1 MASPRLFNINP
12 QTVFRNSSYPGNF
25 IPVGN
30 SLYFTADNRS
40 TGNELWRS
48 DGKTATPV
56 ADIYLGDLGSNPRPI
71 RAIGNTLYFLATN
84 SVSGRELWKTNGSTA
99 TLLADIFPGLGGR
112 YPGEFAAIGNVLYFT
127 AESPGTGEEL
137 WKTDGMT
144 TTLVADIRP
153 GPRSSGISNLTV
165 VNDEL
170 IFDASDGRSGL
181 VLWKTNGT
189 GVTRISDVTPYK
201 KFVVGNTLYFQAG
214 NPSTGVELWRSD
226 GTTSTPL
233 PEINPGRDSSVPEDF
248 TAFGPLLIFTAFN
261 NQTGREL
268 WKADG
273 TSTTLLADARLG
285 TGGSYPSEFHIA
297 GQTLYF
303 TAFSPANGG
312 RRELWSTD
320 GTTTQRLI
328 DITPVNSSAKFLIS
342 SPFAVVGDT
351 LYFRRFES
359 STGVELWKAKGNTV
373 SRVSDLFSGPGSS
386 NPDSFIAA
394 GRTLFFTAETPST
407 GRELWKT
414 DGVTTTLLA
423 NIEPGRFSSNPQNFK
438 LTKHALYFTASESNY
453 GRELWSTDGFTT
465 ARVADINPS
474 RSGSSGGRSSDISDL
489 NVAGNTLFFTANDG
503 RNGREL
509 WALDMA
515 APKVTISVPAV
526 ATTLVEGLTTNTV
539 ASIKVS
545 LNAALFEDVSVSY
558 TTTDGTA
565 RAGTDYTAIAGTLLI
580 PAGTKSATI
589 SVPITNNN
597 TNDPNRSFALRL
609 SSPLNASLGTSVAT
623 ITITDT
629 LSSSTS
635 KTLPAG
641 VENLSLTGTAPING
655 TGNAGSNVLTG
666 NSASNVL
673 RGLGGDDRLRG
684 GFGIDRLDGGAGSDT
699 ADFSDKLTSVVLT
712 LKGANLVTALVS
724 GLAEDQ
730 VVNIENI
737 NGGKAADTLRGD
749 ALENTLSGNQGND
762 TLNGGGG
769 ADLLIGGS
777 GNDLHIVGF
786 QQSLLAAPDHIS
798 DLVIGS
804 DKIDLLSASGAAL
817 AAPLALSRAT
827 DATGTT
833 LAEVVS
839 SVFADANGLVNGDQP
854 LGIRSAALVV
864 ASSLTPT
871 ATYLVINDAVAGF
884 QASTDLIIDIT
895 GHTGNLPGLG
905 TISVNQWFV

>member
-30 SLYFTADNRS
+30 FLYFTADDRS
-40 TGNELWRS
+40 TGKELWRS

-56 ADIYLGDLGSNPRPI
+56 ADVYLGDLGSNPKPI
-71 RAIGNTLYFLATN
+71 KAIGNTLYFLATN
-84 SVSGRELWKTNGSTA
+84 AVSGRELWKTNGSTA

-127 AESPGTGEEL
+127 AESPSTGEEL
-137 WKTDGMT
+137 WKTDGIT

-233 PEINPGRDSSVPEDF
+233 PEINPGRDSSAPEDF
-248 TAFGPLLIFTAFN
+248 TAFGANLIFTAFN

-273 TSTTLLADARLG
+273 ISTTLLADARLG

-328 DITPVNSSAKFLIS
+328 DIKPVNSQFSSS

-359 STGVELWKAKGNTV
+359 STGVELWKARGNTV

-414 DGVTTTLLA
+414 DGITTTLLA
-423 NIEPGRFSSNPQNFK
+423 DIELGRFSSDPQNFK
-438 LTKHALYFTASESNY
+438 LTKHALYFTASERNY

-474 RSGSSGGRSSDISDL
+474 QNGSSGGSSSEISDF

-515 APKVTISVPAV
+515 APKVTISVPAA
-526 ATTLVEGLTTNTV
+526 ATTVVEGLTTNTV

-558 TTTDGTA
+558 ATTDGTA
-565 RAGTDYTAIAGTLLI
+565 KAGMDYVSKAGTLLI

-597 TNDPNRSFALRL
+597 TNDPNRSFTLRL
-609 SSPLNASLGTSVAT
+609 SNPLNASLGTSVAT
-623 ITITDT
+623 IIITDT

-673 RGLGGDDRLRG
+673 RGLGGNDRLRG
-684 GFGIDRLDGGAGSDT
+684 GFGIDLLDGGAGSDT
-699 ADFSDKLTSVVLT
+699 ADFSEKAGSVVLT
-712 LKGANLVTALVS
+712 LKGANLSTASVN
-724 GLAEDQ
+724 GLAEDK
-730 VVNIENI
+730 VIHIENI

-749 ALENTLSGNQGND
+749 SFANTLSGNGGND

-777 GNDLHIVGF
+777 GNDLHVVGF
-786 QQSLLAAPDHIS
+786 QQSLLTAPDHIS
-798 DLVIGS
+798 DLVIGT
-804 DKIDLLSASGAAL
+804 DRIDLLSASGAAL
-817 AAPLALSRAT
+817 AAPAAFSRAT
-827 DATGTT
+827 DATGTG

-839 SVFADANGLVNGDQP
+839 AVFSDANGLLNGNQP
-854 LGIRSAALVV
+854 LGLRSAALVV
-864 ASSLTPT
+864 APALSPT
-871 ATYLVINDAVAGF
+871 ATYLVMNDAVPGF
-884 QASTDLIIDIT
+884 QPSTDLIINIT
-895 GHTGNLPGLG
+895 GYTGNLPGVG
-905 TISVNQWFV
+905 SITVSEWFV